1 MSPGP
6 RALARH
12 KVSKRLRMDAV
23 DWSLAAAP
31 THRPLCPAEFSAYCA
46 RINLAL
52 PHDAEPAPAGAA
64 LLRSLVRAH
73 ALAIPFE
80 SIDVTL
86 RVPIDISPRGI
97 FAKLVSA
104 RRGGYCLETSFLLLA
119 ALQALGFEVRL
130 RAARV
135 WMRASAYTPRE
146 PPMARLHVVLVVR
159 AAGEEWLCDVGFG
172 GGGPPEPLPLRAGAA
187 AAAAC
192 GDVFRVDAG
201 DAAAGEDTFVLF
213 GVQAGSWRRLYSF
226 EHAGFDA
233 GPLVHAAD
241 FLHVSHFVQAA
252 RGSLFHTMCVASLPL
267 PEGRVTL
274 LGRELR
280 RKGAEREGAA
290 AAVDVA
296 RIADAGE
303 YRAVAARHFGIQLSE
318 GEARALF
325 EWARAREEAEG
336 RS

>member
-1 MSPGP
+1 ME
-6 RALARH
+6 
-12 KVSKRLRMDAV
+12 AV

-31 THRPLCPAEFSAYCA
+31 THRPLSPAELTAYCA
-46 RINLAL
+46 RINWAV
-52 PHDAEPAPAGAA
+52 PPEPAPSAGA
-64 LLRSLVRAH
+64 LRSLVRAH

-80 SIDVTL
+80 SFDVTL

-104 RRGGYCLETSFLLLA
+104 RRGGFCLETSFLLLA
-119 ALQALGFEVRL
+119 ALQTLGFEVRL

-135 WMRASAYTPRE
+135 WMRAAAYTPRE

-159 AAGEEWLCDVGFG
+159 AAAGEEWLCDVGFG
-172 GGGPPEPLPLRAGAA
+172 GGGPPEPLPLRAGA

-213 GVQAGSWRRLYSF
+213 GVQAGAWRRLYSF

-252 RGSLFHTMCVASLPL
+252 RNSLFHTMCVASLPL

-303 YRAVAARHFGIQLSE
+303 YRAAAARHFGIQLSE
-318 GEARALF
+318 GEAGALF
-325 EWARAREEAEG
+325 EWARAREEGAEG